1 MFTADNYIVAN
12 SVEEAYEL
20 NKARNST
27 VVGGMLWLK
36 MSNKKFKNIIDLS
49 KLELD
54 KIEETEEEIQIG
66 AMVSLRELE
75 TNEILKA
82 NFGEAFKESVR
93 HIVGVQFRN
102 CATIG
107 GSVYGRFGFSDILTL
122 LMSLDCYVKV
132 YPTGIIPIEE
142 YAKQKQENEILEKII
157 IKKHNYNVSYLTQRL
172 TKTDFPILAC
182 SVAKIDDKY
191 RVSIGARPMRAVLVE
206 NELSSNPTEE
216 EIVKLQNHIEETVK
230 FGSNMRASGEYRKL
244 LAKILTKRAIE
255 NIGG

>member
-1 MFTADNYIVAN
+1 MFTADSYIVAN

-36 MSNKKFKNIIDLS
+36 MANKKFKNVIDLS

-54 KIEETEEEIQIG
+54 KIEETEEEIKIG
-66 AMVSLRELE
+66 AMVSLRQLE
-75 TNEILKA
+75 TSEVLKTH
-82 NFGEAFKESVR
+82 FGEAFKECVK

-107 GSVYGRFGFSDILTL
+107 GSVYGRFGFSDVLTL

-132 YPTGIIPIEE
+132 YPTGIIPISE
-142 YAKQKQENEILEKII
+142 YAEKKQENEILESII
-157 IKKHNYNVSYLTQRL
+157 IKKHKYDISYLTQRL
-172 TKTDFPILAC
+172 SKTDFPILAC
-182 SVAKIDDKY
+182 SVAKIDDTYKI
-191 RVSIGARPMRAVLVE
+191 SIGARPMKAVLVD
-206 NELSSNPTEE
+206 NSLSSNPTED
-216 EIVKLQNHIEETVK
+216 EIETLQNYIENNVK
-230 FGSNMRASGEYRKL
+230 FGSNMRASADYRKL